1 MYFNFALPIH
11 QNTYSACKCITYYY
25 IVSSIAFLF
34 QTGEHG
40 HWYSGLQ
47 QAGIQGRHHRCE
59 AEGES
64 RVGFIDLL
72 HTPEYCAYH
81 PHQCHYRYID
91 DVL

>member
-1 MYFNFALPIH
+1 MHYPLLHCLILVLCFF
-11 QNTYSACKCITYYY
+11 
-25 IVSSIAFLF
+25 F

-47 QAGIQGRHHRCE
+47 QAGIQGRHHRRE

-64 RVGFIDLL
+64 WVGLIDRLC
-72 HTPEYCAYH
+72 TPEYCAYH
-81 PHQCHYRYID
+81 PNQSHYRCID